1 MECYLDNSATTRVS
15 DSVIKAV
22 TKVMSQDFGNP
33 SSKHMKGVESENYLK
48 NARETISKILKINEK
63 EIVFTSGGTES
74 NNLALI
80 GYAMANLRSGRHI
93 ITTAIEHSSVKEALK
108 YLSEMKLSEDI
119 DPEKKGFEI
128 TYLEVDSKGHINL
141 DELKNAIRKDTILV
155 STMMVNNEIGA
166 VQDVAIIGKIIK
178 ENNPNCAYH
187 IDAIQAFG
195 KYEIYPKKWNVDMLS
210 VSAHKLHGPKGVGF
224 LYINEKIKVKPLIL
238 GGGQQK
244 GMRSGTDNV
253 PGVAGLATCAKD
265 AYDNLEKNV
274 TSMIKV
280 KNELIDGLN
289 ALANEESVKESECKI
304 VINSFKD
311 LESAPQIVSA
321 TFSPVKSEVL
331 LHALEEKGI
340 YVSSGS
346 ACSSNK
352 PGLSG
357 TLQSIGLT
365 AAQADCTL
373 RFSFCKDTTGEEIKY
388 TLEQLKEILPVLAK
402 FVSR

>member
-15 DSVIKAV
+15 DNVISEVA
-22 TKVMSQDFGNP
+22 KVMATDFGNP
-33 SSKHMKGVESENYLK
+33 SSKHMKGVESEKYLK
-48 NARETISKILKINEK
+48 NAKDVISKILKVSEK

-80 GYAMANLRSGRHI
+80 GYAMANLRRGRHI
-93 ITTAIEHSSVKEALK
+93 ITSVFEHSSVIESLK
-108 YLSEMKLSEDI
+108 YLSEIKLSEDI

-128 TYLEVDSKGHINL
+128 TYLNVDSKGHINL

-166 VQDVAIIGKIIK
+166 VQDIEKIGKTIK
-178 ENNPNCAYH
+178 DINPDIAYH
-187 IDAIQAFG
+187 VDAIQAFG

-253 PGVAGLATCAKD
+253 PGIAGLATCAKD
-265 AYDNLEKNV
+265 AYDNLEKNIDSIV
-274 TSMIKV
+274 KV
-280 KNELIDGLN
+280 KNKMIDGLN
-289 ALANEESVKESECKI
+289 KLAKEETITNSGCKI
-304 VINSFKD
+304 KINSFKD

-321 TFSPVKSEVL
+321 TFYPVKSEVL

-357 TLQSIGLT
+357 TLQSIGLN
-365 AAQADCTL
+365 AKEADCTI
-373 RFSFCKDTTGEEIKY
+373 RFSFCKDTTCEEIEY
-388 TLEQLKEILPVLAK
+388 TLEQLSILLPMLSK